1 MCIFC
6 NIVNGKIPSRKLY
19 EDDDFLVIMD
29 AFPKSRGHTLIL
41 TKEHY
46 EDFDDMSEELASKLI
61 VLVHKM
67 VKKLKVLDMD
77 GYNII
82 NNNQP
87 ISGQEVPHVHFH
99 IVPRYNDEKKPVI
112 TISEPIEMDLDEIHE
127 LLTKN

>member
-6 NIVNGKIPSRKLY
+6 DIVNNKLPSRKLY

-46 EDFDDMSEELASKLI
+46 EEFDEMPEELASKLI
-61 VLVHKM
+61 VLAHKM

-77 GYNII
+77 GYNIV
-82 NNNQP
+82 NNNKP

-99 IVPRYNDEKKPVI
+99 IVPRYNNEKEPVF
-112 TISEPIEMDLDEIHE
+112 TISEPIEMDLDEIYE
-127 LLTKN
+127 LITKN

>member
-6 NIVNGKIPSRKLY
+6 DIVNNKIPSRKLY

-46 EDFDDMSEELASKLI
+46 VDFDDMSEELASKLI

-67 VKKLKVLDMD
+67 VKKLKVLGMD

-112 TISEPIEMDLDEIHE
+112 SISEPIEMDLDEIHE